1 MIRLQNIVGLFR
13 KSKNNLEEGG
23 ITPVVDEKMRCPV
36 CKSFETKRN
45 VAKNKMVCPS
55 CGHHFRISARTRVK
69 ALCDKGSFREFLTQ
83 LSTNDPLNFPGY
95 DVKLESGKMGS
106 GEDEAVLCGRASFK
120 GQECALF
127 VMEPQFMMG
136 SMGSVVGE
144 KLARL
149 FEYAAEEELPVV
161 GFTCSG
167 GARMQEGI
175 LSLMQMAKV
184 SGAVDYHSK
193 RGGLY
198 ITVLTDPTTGGVT
211 ASFAMLGDIILSEP
225 NATIGFAG
233 RRVIEQ
239 TTKKKLPDDFQKA
252 EFLLEHGFVDGIV
265 PRTQL
270 RKTIATLLRQ
280 HEMKEHSAALEDAL
294 FRQEA
299 KKYKINMLSPYER
312 VLTARSQDRPTAR
325 AYIEKMFTDR
335 TELHGDRKYA
345 DDQAIVGGIGM
356 LGEMPVTFIGIERGR
371 NLEERIQCNFG
382 SPMPEGY
389 RKALRLMKQAEKFH
403 RPIICLVD
411 TAGAFCGEEAEER
424 GQGQAIADNLMEMMA
439 LKTPII
445 TVVIGEGGSGGALG
459 LSVANRLYMLEN
471 AVFSV
476 ISPEGCASILW
487 GEASLEASAE
497 AAKCLCITAED
508 MKRFGVAERILPE
521 KFGCFEEMCNE
532 LKETLRGDFKE
543 IYKDSPKISEKR
555 YERFRKLGSWIE
567 NK

>member
-1 MIRLQNIVGLFR
+1 MIHLHDIVGLFR

-23 ITPVVDEKMRCPV
+23 ITPVVDERMRCPV
-36 CKSFETKRN
+36 CKSFDTKRN

-55 CGHHFRISARTRVK
+55 CGHHFRIGARTRVK
-69 ALCDKGSFREFLTQ
+69 ALCDKGSFQEILTE
-83 LSTNDPLNFPGY
+83 LVTIDPLDFPGY
-95 DVKLESGKMGS
+95 DVKMESGKMGS

-120 GQECALF
+120 GQPCALF

-149 FEYAAEEELPVV
+149 FEYAAAEKLPVV

-211 ASFAMLGDIILSEP
+211 ASFAMLGDIIISEP

-239 TTKKKLPDDFQKA
+239 TTKKKLPDGFQKA
-252 EFLLEHGFVDGIV
+252 EFLLEHGFVDAIV
-265 PRTQL
+265 PRTEM
-270 RKTIATLLRQ
+270 RKTIATLLHQ
-280 HEMKEHSAALEDAL
+280 HEIKDHKAALENAL
-294 FRQEA
+294 FHQEA
-299 KKYKINMLSPYER
+299 ETYSFNSLSPYER
-312 VLTARSQDRPTAR
+312 VLAARAQDRPTAR
-325 AYIEKMFTDR
+325 AYIEQMFTDR

-345 DDQAIVGGIGM
+345 DDNAIVGGIGM
-356 LGEMPVTFIGIERGR
+356 LGEIPVTFIGIERGR

-389 RKALRLMKQAEKFH
+389 RKALRLMKQAEKFQ

-439 LKTPII
+439 FTTPVI

-459 LSVANRLYMLEN
+459 LSVANKLYMLEN

-487 GEASLEASAE
+487 GASSPEASAE

-508 MKRFGVAERILPE
+508 MKRFGVAERIIYE
-521 KFGCFEEMCNE
+521 DFVCFEEMCHE
-532 LKETLRGDFKE
+532 LKSTLMGDFKE
-543 IYKDSPKISEKR
+543 IYKDSPNISEKR
-555 YERFRKLGSWIE
+555 YERFRKLGSWRE

>member
-1 MIRLQNIVGLFR
+1 MHNIVGLFR
-13 KSKNNLEEGG
+13 KSKNDLEKGG
-23 ITPVVDEKMRCPV
+23 ITPVVEEKMRCPV
-36 CKSFETKRN
+36 CKSTETKRN
-45 VAKNKMVCPS
+45 IAKNKMVCPS
-55 CGHHFRISARTRVK
+55 CGHHFRIGARTRIK
-69 ALCDKGSFREFLTQ
+69 ALCDKGSFQELLTE
-83 LSTNDPLNFPGY
+83 LSTNDPLEFPGY

-106 GEDEAVLCGRASFK
+106 GEAEAVLCGRATFR

-149 FEYAAEEELPVV
+149 FEYAAEEALPVV

-252 EFLLEHGFVDGIV
+252 EFLLDHGFVDAIV
-265 PRTQL
+265 PRTEL
-270 RKTIATLLRQ
+270 RGTIATLLRQ
-280 HEMKEHSAALEDAL
+280 HGIREHSLALDDAF
-294 FRQEA
+294 FRKEA
-299 KKYKINMLSPYER
+299 EQIKVNELLPYER
-312 VLTARSQDRPTAR
+312 VIAARAQNRPTSR
-325 AYIEKMFTDR
+325 AYIERIFTDR
-335 TELHGDRKYA
+335 TELHGDRKFA
-345 DDQAIVGGIGM
+345 DDKALIGGIGM

-371 NLEERIQCNFG
+371 NLDERIQCNFG

-389 RKALRLMKQAEKFH
+389 RKALRLIKQAEKFN
-403 RPIICLVD
+403 RPVICFVD

-439 LKTPII
+439 IKTPII
-445 TVVIGEGGSGGALG
+445 TIVIGEGGSGGALG
-459 LSVANRLYMLEN
+459 LSVANKVYMLEN

-487 GEASLEASAE
+487 GEASPEASAE
-497 AAKCLCITAED
+497 AAQCLCITAED
-508 MKRFGVAERILPE
+508 MKRFGVAERIIPE
-521 KFGCFEEMCNE
+521 NFPYFEEMCKE
-532 LKETLRGDFKE
+532 LRETIRGDFKE
-543 IYKDSPKISEKR
+543 IYTYSPNISEKR
-555 YERFRKLGSWIE
+555 YERFRKLGSWNE